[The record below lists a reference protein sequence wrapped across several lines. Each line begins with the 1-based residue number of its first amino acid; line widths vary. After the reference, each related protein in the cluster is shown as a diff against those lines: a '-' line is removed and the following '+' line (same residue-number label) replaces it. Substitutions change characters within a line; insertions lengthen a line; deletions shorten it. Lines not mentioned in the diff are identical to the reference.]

1 MTLNVFTAQ
10 RARYTREAILSATP
24 VTLLTMLYDRLL
36 LDLGRAES
44 AQQREDWT
52 AARENLLHAQD
63 IVAELSS
70 SLDLDAWDGA
80 GDLLG
85 LYGYVSR
92 LLISA
97 NLDRHVDHTSEAI
110 AVLQPLAEAW
120 YQAAASLPASSPVA
134 SSGMLGIG

>member
-1 MTLNVFTAQ
+1 MNVFTAQ

-44 AQQREDWT
+44 AQHREDWP

-80 GDLLG
+80 ADLLG

-97 NLDRHVDHTSEAI
+97 NLDRAVAHTREAI
-110 AVLQPLAEAW
+110 AVLEPLAEAW
-120 YQAAASLPASSPVA
+120 YQAAASLPTRSPVT